1 MRASRAVL
9 AGVALL
15 CSSAVLADEGDFEVK
30 VGGKSYSVT
39 LEKPLKV
46 TTPKGETV
54 ELVVS
59 RKKALSYNKA
69 ELAFQYPSEM
79 KLSESTE
86 DGVTTITLE
95 SPDSPVA
102 VLQVYPAS
110 VEPKNVLEAL
120 ANGVSTEFA
129 GRGGQIKA
137 LPAPKRKVSGADRQ
151 GKAFDILLAGEQLQ
165 IELFAWKEK
174 GKTRGVMLQ
183 HMQKESELA
192 NAQYDVILSSLK

>member
-1 MRASRAVL
+1 MRVCPAVV

-15 CSSAVLADEGDFEVK
+15 CSSAVLADEGAFEVK

-39 LEKPLKV
+39 LEQPLKV

-79 KLSESTE
+79 KLSEST
-86 DGVTTITLE
+86 DQGVTTITLE
-95 SPDSPVA
+95 GADSPIA
-102 VLQVYPAS
+102 IIQVYPAS
-110 VEPKNVLEAL
+110 VDAKTVLEAL
-120 ANGVSTEFA
+120 ASGVSAEFTQ
-129 GRGGQIKA
+129 RGGQLKA

-151 GKAFDILLAGEQLQ
+151 GRAFEILLAGEKLQ
-165 IELFAWKEK
+165 IQLFAWKEK

-183 HMQKESELA
+183 HMETDSELA
-192 NAQYDVILSSLK
+192 STQYDVILSSLK